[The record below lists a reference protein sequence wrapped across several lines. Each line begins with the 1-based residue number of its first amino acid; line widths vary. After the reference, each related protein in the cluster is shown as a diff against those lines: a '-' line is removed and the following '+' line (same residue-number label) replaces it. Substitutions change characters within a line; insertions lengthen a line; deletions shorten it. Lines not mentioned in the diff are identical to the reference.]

1 MSKFERRI
9 NTMAEQF
16 GVITEQNDLG
26 LNFMSINEEEKA
38 VVEKV
43 IIRDENGGVTKTTQV
58 INEQK

>member
-26 LNFMSINEEEKA
+26 LNFLSINEEEKA

>member
-26 LNFMSINEEEKA
+26 LNFMSINGEEKA

-43 IIRDENGGVTKTTQV
+43 IIKDENGGVTKTTQV

>member
-1 MSKFERRI
+1 
-9 NTMAEQF
+9 MAEQF